1 MITSIVKVHNIAAMI
16 SLYPKALNIH
26 LNFHFAKMYSDK
38 LNISALATTFWLYRN
53 LYLQEKLY

>member
-26 LNFHFAKMYSDK
+26 LNSNFAKMYSEK
-38 LNISALATTFWLYRN
+38 LNISAFATAFWFHR
-53 LYLQEKLY
+53 KLCL